1 MKDDVA
7 RISHIKLSSILD
19 NQENDTEGPVKGFL
33 KKPKNNKDSQE
44 ELSSLRLM
52 KLIRESMRVE

>member
-19 NQENDTEGPVKGFL
+19 SQENSTEDPVKGFL
-33 KKPKNNKDSQE
+33 KKPKNNNDSQE